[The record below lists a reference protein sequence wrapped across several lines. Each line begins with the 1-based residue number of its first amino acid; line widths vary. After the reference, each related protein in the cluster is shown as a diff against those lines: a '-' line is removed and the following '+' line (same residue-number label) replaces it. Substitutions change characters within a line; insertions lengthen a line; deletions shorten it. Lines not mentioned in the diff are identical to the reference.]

1 MLFNKQLTALG
12 WPWAVHRAIFFLTQL
27 TFLGS
32 GVGRSDE
39 NVFLF
44 EGDIEM
50 NKSEAINIV
59 QGNGASRQRRA
70 VIGTRNKL
78 WPRRVPYAIDGSLRE
93 F

>member
-1 MLFNKQLTALG
+1 
-12 WPWAVHRAIFFLTQL
+12 
-27 TFLGS
+27 
-32 GVGRSDE
+32 VGRSDE